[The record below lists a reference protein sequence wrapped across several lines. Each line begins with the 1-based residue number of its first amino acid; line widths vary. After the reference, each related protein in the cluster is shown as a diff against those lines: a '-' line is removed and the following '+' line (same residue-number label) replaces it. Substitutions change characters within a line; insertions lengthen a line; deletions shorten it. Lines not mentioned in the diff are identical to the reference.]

1 MCRENDRRISEAA
14 QMARRGGGSKDL
26 SMEAE
31 QTAWLANHNVPTTNS
46 DAKYTWHCAPEA
58 KVRGMPC
65 TARPCTRAV
74 MCRSGRSPA
83 VPQVRSQISLQWLLT
98 VRRLVAFWRCCL
110 T

>member
-31 QTAWLANHNVPTTNS
+31 QTAWLAARYVPTTNS

-58 KVRGMPC
+58 KVSEGPVLQDRAAVLWIMLTDSCAVQRSLLYGVSASRG
-65 TARPCTRAV
+65 A
-74 MCRSGRSPA
+74 GD
-83 VPQVRSQISLQWLLT
+83 
-98 VRRLVAFWRCCL
+98 
-110 T
+110 